1 MPRSIKINVDAC
13 INTAYEIL
21 DEAPDR
27 ADTRI
32 ISTKLAEAQTYALL
46 AIAESLRQMN
56 QRGQV
61 I

>member
-1 MPRSIKINVDAC
+1 MSKTVKIDVDAA
-13 INTAYEIL
+13 ITTAYEIL
-21 DEAPDR
+21 DEMPDR